1 MHFRCIYRVMCTI
14 GALAIAA
21 GQPAF
26 AQTLPQA
33 EVALPESV
41 TPAKPDEPAK
51 PAKPDEPAKP
61 AKPVEPASLA
71 VDGGLLFG
79 LPAALGTGQTT
90 GLGLGIASSGPLAW
104 GARASWSQATE
115 YTTLWAVTHAD
126 IRLRATVTAQRQVGR
141 GLWLIRLG
149 AGGTVVH
156 ETRVRDQ
163 SARLSSTGQALT
175 TSAWALLPGF
185 DLEFGTWLRIAGDW
199 GVTVTGGPSLHVV
212 AGAVQPGWLA
222 QLGVAWL
229 P

>member
-1 MHFRCIYRVMCTI
+1 MHFRSIHRVMRGI
-14 GALAIAA
+14 GVLATAWLALAVVDVH
-21 GQPAF
+21 PAQ
-26 AQTLPQA
+26 AQALPQA
-33 EVALPESV
+33 EATLPESV
-41 TPAKPDEPAK
+41 TPATVA
-51 PAKPDEPAKP
+51 A
-61 AKPVEPASLA
+61 
-71 VDGGLLFG
+71 DGGLLFG

-90 GLGLGIASSGPLAW
+90 GLGLGITSRGPLAW

-185 DLEFGTWLRIAGDW
+185 DLEVGTWLRIASAW
-199 GVTVTGGPSLHVV
+199 GVAVTGGPSLHVV